1 MKKNC
6 LQLLAFAILAAL
18 LGACSDKE
26 LEPTINDSAKEA
38 HPSSITLTIPAEG
51 ITKADL
57 NSDSATKTCW
67 EKTDIIIVK
76 DAYDESRSATFSYS
90 SEKGNSTATFSTA
103 DVSALEESVKYN
115 IYLNSGKDTDL
126 TEQTQTAIGSTD
138 HLVYAATLEGVDKF
152 DGAVF
157 SEAWAKANGG
167 RMLSSSTLTIQA
179 ELPNHSIANAVQ
191 KVIVKA
197 SSKIFGGSNTLTIN
211 ISNPGVPGNGKTIT
225 VSATLPAGDIAIPA
239 GTEILYQFQ
248 VSTNA
253 TNKYTAYRKHGSAST
268 IPAGSSHTVTL
279 DCKNINKSAGLDDNG
294 SEAHPYLVG
303 DRRQM
308 QAMAGLL
315 AAGSTKYFKLVDDI
329 DVHVIDWTPLN
340 PEPCTKKV
348 DLNGNGKTIT
358 KLDAPL
364 FDDLNGKVYDLRLDQ
379 STVSGDG
386 AIGALAKTLKTAN
399 STVQGVKVTNS
410 TVNTEGGFAGG
421 LIGHIEKAFTIMD
434 CSVENT
440 TVTGK
445 DHYAG
450 GLVASISGGTI
461 KRCHTTGTVT
471 IDGSKRHAGGIVGIV
486 EPGGTTSITL
496 CWSSCNVYAWGFAG
510 GIAGTIQNT
519 SRVTLDRCFAS
530 GTITAGNIAGAGGLV
545 GQVYTSNVHITNS
558 IAWNGVITPARYAL
572 GNYSSGAVVGRAHP
586 NCVLKNNY
594 RKPGM
599 QLTAYWVPSKKYDHP
614 NVNGTSAPLVR
625 INTDKVEAN
634 AAPTNLTNFDND
646 HGRWAYH
653 GKHCSSGT
661 SVYSDD
667 TFGWT
672 GDIVSSNAIWKT
684 TVLREGVVWTQIHD
698 QWEGQMRNINIVKTT
713 LSSQNRIAMYYDYG
727 NGQDLRDK
735 CDIVEPLVATNGPM
749 ACCHY
754 VRVDGVTKR
763 VANDQ
768 DYYITEG
775 AITID
780 DNVFDIVRT
789 TTNYDAAALP
799 NQNVGC
805 AGPMLVYEGVI
816 QEFDMNEEFIATTH
830 PRTAIGVT
838 EDGSAVI
845 QVTVDGRWTSTD
857 PMKQA
862 VGMEAPVL
870 AKLMKSL
877 GCYKAINLDGGGGTA
892 MWIDGYGVDG
902 IVNHPCEKPMNWDNP
917 TLRTVGTAIYI
928 K

>member
-18 LGACSDKE
+18 LGACTDKE

-115 IYLNSGKDTDL
+115 IYLNSGKDKDL

-197 SSKIFGGSNTLTIN
+197 SSKIFGGSKTLTIN

-268 IPAGSSHTVTL
+268 IPTGSSHTVTL

-519 SRVTLDRCFAS
+519 SKVTVDRCFAS
-530 GTITAGNIAGAGGLV
+530 GNITAGNIAGAGGLV

-614 NVNGTSAPLVR
+614 NVNSTSAPLVR

-838 EDGSAVI
+838 EDGSTVI

>member
-1 MKKNC
+1 MKKTC
-6 LQLLAFAILAAL
+6 LQLLAIASLAAL
-18 LGACSDKE
+18 LGACTNKE
-26 LEPTINDSAKEA
+26 LEPTIIDSEKEA
-38 HPSSITLTIPAEG
+38 HPTDITLNIPAEG

-57 NSDSATKTCW
+57 NSDSATKTAW
-67 EKTDIIIVK
+67 EETDLIIVK
-76 DAYDESRSATFSYS
+76 DAGDESKSATFSYS
-90 SEKGNSTATFSTA
+90 AGKGKATATFSTA
-103 DVSALEESVKYN
+103 DVSALDGATRFN
-115 IYLNSGKDTDL
+115 IYLNSGKVADL
-126 TEQTQTAIGSTD
+126 AEQTQTAIGSTD
-138 HLVYAATLEGVDKF
+138 HLVYAATLEGVDKY

-167 RMLSSSTLTIQA
+167 RMLSSSTLNIQA

-197 SSKIFGGSNTLTIN
+197 SSKIFGGSKTLTIN

-225 VSATLPAGDIAIPA
+225 VSATLPAGDIAIPT

-450 GLVASISGGTI
+450 G
-461 KRCHTTGTVT
+461 
-471 IDGSKRHAGGIVGIV
+471 
-486 EPGGTTSITL
+486 
-496 CWSSCNVYAWGFAG
+496 
-510 GIAGTIQNT
+510 
-519 SRVTLDRCFAS
+519 
-530 GTITAGNIAGAGGLV
+530 
-545 GQVYTSNVHITNS
+545 
-558 IAWNGVITPARYAL
+558 
-572 GNYSSGAVVGRAHP
+572 
-586 NCVLKNNY
+586 
-594 RKPGM
+594 
-599 QLTAYWVPSKKYDHP
+599 
-614 NVNGTSAPLVR
+614 
-625 INTDKVEAN
+625 
-634 AAPTNLTNFDND
+634 
-646 HGRWAYH
+646 
-653 GKHCSSGT
+653 
-661 SVYSDD
+661 
-667 TFGWT
+667 
-672 GDIVSSNAIWKT
+672 
-684 TVLREGVVWTQIHD
+684 
-698 QWEGQMRNINIVKTT
+698 
-713 LSSQNRIAMYYDYG
+713 
-727 NGQDLRDK
+727 
-735 CDIVEPLVATNGPM
+735 
-749 ACCHY
+749 
-754 VRVDGVTKR
+754 
-763 VANDQ
+763 
-768 DYYITEG
+768 
-775 AITID
+775 
-780 DNVFDIVRT
+780 
-789 TTNYDAAALP
+789 
-799 NQNVGC
+799 
-805 AGPMLVYEGVI
+805 
-816 QEFDMNEEFIATTH
+816 
-830 PRTAIGVT
+830 
-838 EDGSAVI
+838 
-845 QVTVDGRWTSTD
+845 
-857 PMKQA
+857 
-862 VGMEAPVL
+862 
-870 AKLMKSL
+870 
-877 GCYKAINLDGGGGTA
+877 
-892 MWIDGYGVDG
+892 
-902 IVNHPCEKPMNWDNP
+902 
-917 TLRTVGTAIYI
+917 
-928 K
+928 